1 MALPLGVVEPER
13 VRTVRGVAEA
23 SVPMVAVIAHA
34 FGEVFQVSVQAVRDL
49 TRLASRLAGHRGL
62 WHWLDVIKFGV
73 IGQGLVVVEASW

>member
-34 FGEVFQVSVQAVRDL
+34 FGEVFQVSVLTVRNL
-49 TRLASRLAGHRGL
+49 ARFASRLAGHRGL
-62 WHWLDVIKFGV
+62 RHWLHIIKFGV
-73 IGQGLVVVEASW
+73 IG